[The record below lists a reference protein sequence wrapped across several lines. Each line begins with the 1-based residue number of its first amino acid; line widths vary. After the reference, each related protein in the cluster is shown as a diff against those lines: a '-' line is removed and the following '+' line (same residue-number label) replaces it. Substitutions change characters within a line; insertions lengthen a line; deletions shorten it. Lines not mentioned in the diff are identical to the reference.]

1 MIDVLKKLAELDAN
15 NPNVINPQS
24 KKTKQQVKE
33 SSDIA
38 ECGPMGMMGSDR
50 PSTPASFSI
59 NASAADGQEVSQMLR
74 DIMNL
79 AGMSRDTG
87 GDVDMGRDMDKE
99 PVTGSADYVPND
111 NEIMRS
117 MLDTMNEP
125 DDGAVIPAAP
135 PMPTGDMGGDMGA
148 SLDMGPEEPIGLP
161 GGEEVPD
168 DVGDMADHVRDMADE
183 LKGKDKEELG
193 LESWDNTPA
202 NPTNVPSF
210 DSNKFA
216 YNPNAG
222 GVNKGVTNQPT
233 ATLEDQ
239 LYNDYKKFVSEA
251 SHQEKTTM
259 KHVKNP
265 TPGEKK
271 AAKDIKAGTAG
282 YADRVAMLK
291 SAEKD
296 GRLKEAEKQTMSRAA
311 KGMMKYGKQG
321 MKALS
326 DAGKK
331 GKDLEPVRAKYN
343 KYD

>member
-87 GDVDMGRDMDKE
+87 GDVDMGKE
-99 PVTGSADYVPND
+99 PVTGSSDYVPND

-148 SLDMGPEEPIGLP
+148 SLDMGPEEPLGLP

-202 NPTNVPSF
+202 DPTNVPSF

-239 LYNDYKKFVSEA
+239 LYNDYKKFVSE
-251 SHQEKTTM
+251 EK
-259 KHVKNP
+259 
-265 TPGEKK
+265 
-271 AAKDIKAGTAG
+271 AK
-282 YADRVAMLK
+282 
-291 SAEKD
+291 
-296 GRLKEAEKQTMSRAA
+296 TMSRAA
-311 KGMMKYGKQG
+311 KGMMKYGKTG

>member
-1 MIDVLKKLAELDAN
+1 MIDVLKRLAELDEK
-15 NPNVINPQS
+15 NPNVVNPQS
-24 KKTKQQVKE
+24 QKTKQKQQVKE
-33 SSDIA
+33 SAPVA
-38 ECGPMGMMGSDR
+38 ECGPMGMMGGMDK

-79 AGMSRDTG
+79 AGVHKDAGADSMP
-87 GDVDMGRDMDKE
+87 MDKE
-99 PVTGSADYVPND
+99 PVTGADDHVPD
-111 NEIMRS
+111 DKELMRA

-135 PMPTGDMGGDMGA
+135 PMPGTNLPPAGMGDGGGMD
-148 SLDMGPEEPIGLP
+148 LDAEMGPEEPMGLD

-183 LKGKDKEELG
+183 LADKDKEDLG
-193 LESWDNTPA
+193 LESYDNTPA
-202 NPTNVPSF
+202 DPTEIPKF
-210 DSNKFA
+210 DANKMA

-222 GVNKGVTNQPT
+222 GVNKGLTNQPT

-239 LYNDYKKFVSEA
+239 LYNEYKKFVSEA
-251 SHQEKTTM
+251 KAKCCCEEKGKKECPVHNKAM
-259 KHVKNP
+259 KE
-265 TPGEKK
+265 EK
-271 AAKDIKAGTAG
+271 
-282 YADRVAMLK
+282 
-291 SAEKD
+291 EK
-296 GRLKEAEKQTMSRAA
+296 TMSRAA
-311 KGMMKYGKQG
+311 KGVMKYGKKG
-321 MKALS
+321 MKALA